1 MADQFPDVRAGQ
13 QLPDDAGTLERNS
26 KMHPTKT
33 LAASLV
39 LLAVMT
45 AVAAQRPAAQAPALT
60 ALDYHEIEQ
69 LNAQF
74 CHGLDS
80 AAEGGFQFANAFTA
94 DGVYI
99 DASGRVYQGREQL
112 AALAR
117 QDPESTKG
125 PTNVRHYVTS
135 TMVEPTAAGAAAK
148 GYLMVAATR
157 VNTRPGGALD
167 AGQYWDDLVRTADG
181 WRIARRTLVRATERP
196 SAAAA
201 TSAVTTRA
209 AAAPSSTKAPRLS
222 AQDYT
227 DIQQL
232 YARYSFAW
240 DGILDDGRAWIALF
254 TPDGIHINETA
265 DPRQFFRGRDAL
277 LGFALQRRLQDN
289 RVPERVNHFITN
301 MLLEPTADGV
311 TAKPYLLRVNI
322 QREGQ
327 PGSTITAG
335 GIYFDYL
342 VKTADGWRFAHK
354 NFMTPNAPLPETAKR
369 RMNSAPSPR

>member
-1 MADQFPDVRAGQ
+1 
-13 QLPDDAGTLERNS
+13 
-26 KMHPTKT
+26 MHPVKVF
-33 LAASLV
+33 AASV
-39 LLAVMT
+39 ILLAVMT
-45 AVAAQRPAAQAPALT
+45 GVAAQRRAAPVPALT

-80 AAEGGFQFANAFTA
+80 AADGGLQFANAFTA

-99 DASGRVYQGREQL
+99 DAAGRVYQGREQL

-117 QDPESTKG
+117 QDPESIKG

-135 TMVEPTAAGAAAK
+135 TMVEATTGGATAK
-148 GYLMVAATR
+148 GFLMVAATR
-157 VNTRPGGALD
+157 MGTRPGGALD
-167 AGQYWDDLVRTADG
+167 AGQYWDDLVRTPDG
-181 WRIARRTLVRATERP
+181 WRIARRRLVRATEQP
-196 SAAAA
+196 SAPAA
-201 TSAVTTRA
+201 TRVVNASP
-209 AAAPSSTKAPRLS
+209 AAAPPARSTPRLS

-240 DGILDDGRAWIALF
+240 DGILDDGRMWISLF

-265 DPRQFFRGRDAL
+265 EPRQFFRGRDEL
-277 LGFALQRRLQDN
+277 LEFARQRRLKDN

-342 VKTADGWRFAHK
+342 VKTAEGWRFAHK
-354 NFMTPNAPLPETAKR
+354 NFMSPNAPLPETAKR
-369 RMNSAPSPR
+369 RMNGPPAPR